1 MHRGVLHSA
10 SIELHI
16 AVTLEIVL
24 FRLLQSQEQYVVKQ
38 LSILNFKRGGPPGFL
53 FWQNCQNALKEFAA
67 LR

>member
-38 LSILNFKRGGPPGFL
+38 LSILNFKRGGDLLVSCFGKIVKML
-53 FWQNCQNALKEFAA
+53 
-67 LR
+67 